1 MSAEVVII
9 PRGGGDEVGASFY
22 EMLVDDEHYAFDCG
36 IRPSRFKTDILPIH
50 TKDKQLR
57 DFLSEMSIKPE
68 RSPLPNLVDVPEIKA
83 LFLTHGHLDHVGAVP
98 ILARKDRYMVIY
110 ATPATRRLCELH
122 CFETI
127 RIAERNEEVPL
138 FSKSDVEFT
147 LSRVVEILPGQ
158 LVKVND
164 KLSVRPIEA
173 GHILGAV
180 SYIIYIDGQ
189 PVGFH
194 TGDFS
199 CSHQRTVP
207 GAPEARFDRL
217 QFLTIDS
224 TRLTEKNLPRET
236 VEEECMDQ
244 MRQAHIQGIKIRFLV
259 FSIGRAQEAFA
270 LAKEACPEAQIWIDG
285 QAKEVSILYAKH
297 LNGVFSGIE
306 KHFVLDETQ
315 RQRIINSEAP
325 NIVIVP
331 SAMQFGGHS
340 RKYTVYG
347 CERKDHLF
355 VSLGWIDPCSPEY
368 AFFESS
374 RGDVFRFGDKD
385 KPVFSQTARHN
396 LTAHCDG
403 EDVLA
408 VQDRLNAEKV
418 ILVHGDGEKM
428 DQFIENHPR
437 RGFIRGNNNKP
448 ILV

>member
-1 MSAEVVII
+1 MGAEVVIV

-22 EMLVDDEHYAFDCG
+22 EMIVDDEHHAFDCG
-36 IRPSRFKTDILPIH
+36 IRPSRFKTDIFPIH
-50 TKDKQLR
+50 IKDEQLR
-57 DFLSEMSIKPE
+57 YFLSEMSVKPE
-68 RSPLPNLVDVPEIKA
+68 RDPLPNLVDVPEIKS

-98 ILARKDRYMVIY
+98 VLARKDRHIVIY
-110 ATPATRRLCELH
+110 ATPVTKRFCELH
-122 CFETI
+122 WFETVK
-127 RIAERNEEVPL
+127 IAERNEEVPL
-138 FSKSDVEFT
+138 FSKSDAEFA
-147 LSRVVEILPGQ
+147 LSRIVEILPGQ

-164 KLSVRPIEA
+164 KFSVRPIEA

-180 SYIIYIDGQ
+180 SYVIYIDGK

-199 CSHQRTVP
+199 CNNQRTIP
-207 GAPEARFDRL
+207 GAPEARFDHL
-217 QFLTIDS
+217 PFLTIDS

-236 VEEECMDQ
+236 VEEECLDRI
-244 MRQAHIQGIKIRFLV
+244 RQAHLQGMKIRFLV

-270 LAKEACPEAQIWIDG
+270 LAKEACPEAPIWIDG
-285 QAKEVSILYAKH
+285 QAKEVSALYAEH

-306 KHFVLDETQ
+306 KHFILDETQ
-315 RQRIINSEAP
+315 RQRIIYSEEP
-325 NIVIVP
+325 SIVIVP

-340 RKYTVYG
+340 RKYAVYG

-355 VSLGWIDPCSPEY
+355 ISLGWIDPCSPEY

-374 RGDVFRFGDKD
+374 KGDVFRFGDKD
-385 KPVFSQTARHN
+385 KPVFCQTARYN

-408 VQDRLNAEKV
+408 VRNRLNAEKV

-428 DQFIENHPR
+428 DQFVEEHHNQ
-437 RGFIRGNNNKP
+437 GFMKGVNNKP
-448 ILV
+448 ILI